1 MGLWYLLILIIH
13 RHKHVKCKYLCPL
26 QTRNM
31 TALDTWIL
39 MCTSFVALATLE
51 YATVVAIKFCKR
63 DPKVQND
70 GCNKQL
76 NKICK
81 KMDHLALAVFMV
93 AFFLSVSVY
102 ILVVIKKSHVVM

>member
-1 MGLWYLLILIIH
+1 
-13 RHKHVKCKYLCPL
+13 
-26 QTRNM
+26 M

-63 DPKVQND
+63 DTIGTVQDD

-76 NKICK
+76 NKMCRKI
-81 KMDHLALAVFMV
+81 DHLALAVFMV
-93 AFFLSVSVY
+93 AFFLSASVY
-102 ILVVIKKSHVVM
+102 ILVVIKKAHVLM

>member
-1 MGLWYLLILIIH
+1 MLKGFLSKFICL
-13 RHKHVKCKYLCPL
+13 L

-51 YATVVAIKFCKR
+51 YATVVAIKFCKC
-63 DPKVQND
+63 DLIGGIQND

-76 NKICK
+76 TKMCK
-81 KMDHLALAVFMV
+81 KIDHLALAVFMV